1 MPRRVFQGSTLA
13 VLGIL
18 LAFPVRNADAIP
30 VFARRYKV
38 SCQLCHNV
46 IPALTAFGETFAGN
60 GFRMAPREES
70 PGLLVTGDSAL
81 SLLEQFPLAAR
92 LDAYVQGFANGNA
105 VTDFETPYGL
115 KILSSG
121 AISKSISYYFY
132 AFLFERGEVGGV
144 EDAFLYVDDIKGA
157 KLDLAVGQFQ
167 ISDPIFKRELRLEF
181 EDYAVYRARVGDSP
195 VDLTYDR
202 GIMAIADIAGFT
214 VTGEIVNGNG
224 KGEALPN
231 RRFDGDGGKDVLL
244 HVSRDVTEGLRLGAF
259 GYYGRARSGGFRNE
273 TSMFGADGTVTHGAL
288 EFNVQYIHRE
298 DDRPT
303 FALSEPRAKLDG
315 GFGELLVRPP
325 GSPWYGFAL
334 YNLVSTNRPLLD
346 VRLGGPANVDR
357 YEAVSAGVGR
367 LIQRNLRVTTELT
380 YDIELEEGR
389 WTLGFVTAF

>member
-1 MPRRVFQGSTLA
+1 MACRQLQRAVPMAFA
-13 VLGIL
+13 VLLMIPSGD
-18 LAFPVRNADAIP
+18 AQAIP
-30 VFARRYKV
+30 SFARRYKV

-46 IPALTAFGETFAGN
+46 IPALTDFGEQFAGN
-60 GFRMAPREES
+60 GFRMAPRETTPKTQE
-70 PGLLVTGDSAL
+70 TGDELL
-81 SLLEQFPLAAR
+81 SLLERLPLAAR

-144 EDAFLYVDDIKGA
+144 EDAFLYLDDVGGA
-157 KLDLAVGQFQ
+157 KFDVALGQFQ
-167 ISDPIFKRELRLEF
+167 VSDPMFKRELRLEF
-181 EDYAVYRARVGDSP
+181 EDYAVYRARLGDSP

-202 GIMAIADIAGFT
+202 GVMAIADLAGFT
-214 VTGEIVNGNG
+214 LTGELFNGNG
-224 KGEALPN
+224 KGEALAN

-244 HVSRDVTEGLRLGAF
+244 HVTRDVAEGVRLGAF
-259 GYYGRARSGGFRNE
+259 GYYGRATSDGIRNE
-273 TSMFGADGTVTHGAL
+273 TSMVGADGTLSHGAL

-303 FALSEPRAKLDG
+303 FAIGEPRAKLDG
-315 GFGELLVRPP
+315 GFGEVLVRPA
-325 GSPWYGFAL
+325 GSRWYGFAL
-334 YNLVSTNRPLLD
+334 YNLVTTNRPVLN
-346 VRLGGPANVDR
+346 VRLGGPPNVDR
-357 YEAVSAGVGR
+357 YETLSAGVGR

-380 YDIELEEGR
+380 YDIEQEEGR